1 MEQKGREI
9 FLCQLESMDADGR
22 IVDWLDEEEQ
32 KRYLELA
39 DEFQVPKDLRDA
51 FTAYV
56 REYAEGV
63 GQSTR
68 SDGVFY
74 NEGNTNA
81 GIYEKLDYFYSP
93 LARVI
98 EEDFPGIRV
107 RAYIEPKRHDP
118 STVLIVAETVDQQ
131 CFVLPFVVFKEHIKA
146 WDPFF
151 DQFEPQAV
159 YERLEKM
166 REEAAGKAK
175 LGMSL
180 ISLIPIEE

>member
-9 FLCQLESMDADGR
+9 FLRQLESMDADGR
-22 IVDWLDEEEQ
+22 IVNWLDGKEQ

-39 DEFQVPKDLRDA
+39 DEFQIPKDLRDA

-56 REYAEGV
+56 REYAEDV

-68 SDGVFY
+68 SDGVFFDD
-74 NEGNTNA
+74 EDVSA
-81 GIYEKLDYFYSP
+81 GIYEKLDYFYCP

-107 RAYIEPKRHDP
+107 RAYIEPRRYDP
-118 STVLIVAETVDQQ
+118 STVLVVAETVDQQ
-131 CFVLPFVVFKEHIKA
+131 GFALPFVVFKEHIKA
-146 WDPFF
+146 WEPFF
-151 DQFEPQAV
+151 DRFEPQAV

-166 REEAAGKAK
+166 REKVAGKAK

-180 ISLIPIEE
+180 IPLIPIEK

>member
-1 MEQKGREI
+1 MKQKGCEI
-9 FLCQLESMDADGR
+9 FLRQLESMDADGR

-39 DEFQVPKDLRDA
+39 NKFQVPENLRDA
-51 FTAYV
+51 FTAYA

-68 SDGVFY
+68 TDGVFF
-74 NEGNTNA
+74 NDGNINA
-81 GIYEKLDYFYSP
+81 GIYEKLDYFYCP

-107 RAYIEPKRHDP
+107 RAYIEPHRYDP
-118 STVLIVAETVDQQ
+118 STVLVVAETVDQQ

-146 WDPFF
+146 WNPFF
-151 DQFEPQAV
+151 DRFEPQAV
-159 YERLEKM
+159 YEYLEKM
-166 REEAAGKAK
+166 YEESVEKAK

-180 ISLIPIEE
+180 IPLIPIPY